1 MAKMDNLR
9 LSIIIVRA
17 VGMVVH
23 SHWLFY
29 HWLMAAS
36 RCFYTQA
43 LSAGAEREANLPS
56 TASERPWAEAKSTEG
71 HRLAPVTLAKH

>member
-1 MAKMDNLR
+1 
-9 LSIIIVRA
+9 
-17 VGMVVH
+17 
-23 SHWLFY
+23 
-29 HWLMAAS
+29 MAAS

-71 HRLAPVTLAKH
+71 LRLAPVTLAKH